1 MIPNCSL
8 VICLIVLKLMYED
21 SGRTRN
27 ICCIPFYGKIET
39 NADPNSIGTEAQTSW
54 SLANVGVKVRNKNE
68 TAKPFGN
75 FYDFLALLVEISS
88 DGGFS
93 PQTPRCF
100 LVLDYLFSSTRKL
113 QFYVELAIPF
123 VKLPPTSVEMSDL

>member
-8 VICLIVLKLMYED
+8 VICLIVLKLMYE
-21 SGRTRN
+21 
-27 ICCIPFYGKIET
+27 ET

>member
-1 MIPNCSL
+1 MIPHCSF

-21 SGRTRN
+21 SGRTIN

-54 SLANVGVKVRNKNE
+54 QLANVGVKVRNKNE

-75 FYDFLALLVEISS
+75 FYDLLAFRLV
-88 DGGFS
+88 
-93 PQTPRCF
+93 
-100 LVLDYLFSSTRKL
+100 
-113 QFYVELAIPF
+113 
-123 VKLPPTSVEMSDL
+123 

>member
-1 MIPNCSL
+1 
-8 VICLIVLKLMYED
+8 MYED

-54 SLANVGVKVRNKNE
+54 QLANVGVKVRNKNE

-75 FYDFLALLVEISS
+75 FYDLLAFRLVCRVKSA
-88 DGGFS
+88 
-93 PQTPRCF
+93 TM
-100 LVLDYLFSSTRKL
+100 YLRMRGTG
-113 QFYVELAIPF
+113 
-123 VKLPPTSVEMSDL
+123 TS

>member
-1 MIPNCSL
+1 MIPHCSL

-54 SLANVGVKVRNKNE
+54 QLANVGVKVRNKNE

-75 FYDFLALLVEISS
+75 FYDLLAFRLV
-88 DGGFS
+88 
-93 PQTPRCF
+93 
-100 LVLDYLFSSTRKL
+100 
-113 QFYVELAIPF
+113 
-123 VKLPPTSVEMSDL
+123 

>member
-1 MIPNCSL
+1 
-8 VICLIVLKLMYED
+8 MYED

-54 SLANVGVKVRNKNE
+54 QLANVGVKVRNKNE

-75 FYDFLALLVEISS
+75 FYDFFSFSLGLKGEIRNNVLADE
-88 DGGFS
+88 
-93 PQTPRCF
+93 RNRY
-100 LVLDYLFSSTRKL
+100 VLT
-113 QFYVELAIPF
+113 IP
-123 VKLPPTSVEMSDL
+123 

>member
-1 MIPNCSL
+1 MIPHCSL

-54 SLANVGVKVRNKNE
+54 PLANVGVKVRNKNE

-75 FYDFLALLVEISS
+75 FYDLLAFRLV
-88 DGGFS
+88 
-93 PQTPRCF
+93 
-100 LVLDYLFSSTRKL
+100 
-113 QFYVELAIPF
+113 
-123 VKLPPTSVEMSDL
+123 

>member
-1 MIPNCSL
+1 
-8 VICLIVLKLMYED
+8 MYE
-21 SGRTRN
+21 
-27 ICCIPFYGKIET
+27 ET

-113 QFYVELAIPF
+113 QFYVEVALYF
-123 VKLPPTSVEMSDL
+123 NKSMSQKSLKSTVNGHSNSRNTGKFNIELQFFGR